1 MSHEILLRKQLYDET
16 INIYGTYNDPLF
28 KNNEIELLIT
38 TNNTS
43 EYLNLKELDSIG
55 FLIASSIIIK
65 SNL

>member
-43 EYLNLKELDSIG
+43 EYLNLKELLKI
-55 FLIASSIIIK
+55 LK
-65 SNL
+65 H